1 MTITIK
7 LKDVLNESLEMN
19 FIADDLFKYINNL
32 KEEEICLDFKDIEF
46 MSLSFTQEYIYQK
59 NKSLKK
65 IKEENLSKDVEPM
78 LKLVET
84 RKKR

>member
-7 LKDVLNESLEMN
+7 LKDLLNESLEMN

-32 KEEEICLDFKDIEF
+32 KEDKILLDFKGIEF
-46 MSLSFTQEYIYQK
+46 ISLAFAQEYVYQK
-59 NKSLKK
+59 QNSFKR
-65 IKEENLSKDVEPM
+65 IYETNLSKEVKPM
-78 LKLVET
+78 LRLVET

>member
-7 LKDVLNESLEMN
+7 LKDLLNESLEMN

-32 KEEEICLDFKDIEF
+32 KEDEICLDFKDIEF

-65 IKEENLSKDVEPM
+65 IKEENLSKDVESM

>member
-1 MTITIK
+1 MNYKKII
-7 LKDVLNESLEMN
+7 LKDLLNESLEMT
-19 FIADDLFKYINNL
+19 FVAEDLFKYINNL

-65 IKEENLSKDVEPM
+65 NKRRKHFLKKERGRG
-78 LKLVET
+78 LK
-84 RKKR
+84 